1 MPMANMIILDS
12 SFIISYYN
20 LEDQNHEKAL
30 ELMTKISRG
39 IYGEV
44 IISDYIFDETVTVLL
59 AKLKDLGRV
68 KIIGDKMMRAL
79 KYHIDEETFKDTWQ
93 LFNVQKQTKLSFT
106 DCSIIA
112 LMKNRNINNIA
123 TFDEEFK
130 KIKELSIIQ

>member
-1 MPMANMIILDS
+1 MANMIILDS

>member
-1 MPMANMIILDS
+1 LPMANMIILDS